1 MSDALKVYEN
11 RLRRMARRQGLSLAK
26 SRRRDTRAVDW
37 GTYGLLDANSG
48 TVACGDTS
56 TGYGMS
62 LDEIEAALNE

>member
-11 RLRRMARRQGLSLAK
+11 RLRRMARRQGLLLAK
-26 SRRRDTRAVDW
+26 SRRRDTRAYDW
-37 GTYGLLDANSG
+37 GTYWLLDANSG